1 MVDEP
6 SALRRIE
13 ALPVRERE
21 PNSARTLDAWINQ
34 AQERVGVDHG
44 RLGWL
49 VASTVVV
56 AVLQRAVD
64 ESNTPNFLLKGGTYL
79 QHRLDWAGRSTKDVD
94 GIVRGDIDAFLAVLD
109 RSLREPWG
117 VLTLSRSRVELI
129 NVPTRARRLGRFEV
143 KVALRG
149 VVWRSVKVEI
159 SPDEAGIGDHPYP
172 FSPPSLSHFGLPNP
186 DALVG
191 IALRFQ
197 IAQKFHACS
206 DPHDPPQ
213 AVNDRP
219 RDLVDLILLRA
230 LLESDV
236 TTTAGD
242 LRAACVA
249 LFDARAAEAIELGRT
264 ARSWPPVIQMHRHWP
279 ADYERAARDA
289 RLADSLV
296 EAIAQLNSWIS
307 DIETSPETKRT
318 PR

>member
-1 MVDEP
+1 M
-6 SALRRIE
+6 
-13 ALPVRERE
+13 
-21 PNSARTLDAWINQ
+21 
-34 AQERVGVDHG
+34 
-44 RLGWL
+44 
-49 VASTVVV
+49 
-56 AVLQRAVD
+56 
-64 ESNTPNFLLKGGTYL
+64 
-79 QHRLDWAGRSTKDVD
+79 
-94 GIVRGDIDAFLAVLD
+94 
-109 RSLREPWG
+109 
-117 VLTLSRSRVELI
+117 
-129 NVPTRARRLGRFEV
+129 
-143 KVALRG
+143 
-149 VVWRSVKVEI
+149 
-159 SPDEAGIGDHPYP
+159 
-172 FSPPSLSHFGLPNP
+172 
-186 DALVG
+186 G

-264 ARSWPPVIQMHRHWP
+264 ARSWPPVKQMHRHWP

-307 DIETSPETKRT
+307 YIETSPETKRT